1 MTNGAHGYD
10 AIADDFARERGRS
23 RIGATHVREWA
34 AALVDDCEV
43 LDVACGMG
51 YPITHALLDA
61 GCGVWAV
68 DASPRMVDLFTA
80 RFPAVPVLC
89 EDVGSMT
96 HFSRQFGGIV
106 AWGLLFLLPPDD
118 QPAALAKL
126 ADAVRPGGQLLVTAP
141 ADVAQWIDVMTGR
154 ASFGLGLDA
163 YRSFLERAGLT
174 LVRTFADEGENHYYQ
189 AQRA

>member
-23 RIGATHVREWA
+23 RIGAAHVREWA
-34 AALVDDCEV
+34 AALGDGCEV

-51 YPITHALLDA
+51 YPITQALVDA
-61 GCGVWAV
+61 GCRVWAV

-80 RFPAVPVLC
+80 RFPAIPVLC
-89 EDVGSMT
+89 EEVGVMT
-96 HFSRQFGGIV
+96 HFGRRFDGVV

-126 ADAVRPGGQLLVTAP
+126 AAAVRQGGQLLVTAP
-141 ADVAQWIDVMTGR
+141 AEATQWIDVMTGR

-163 YRSFLERAGLT
+163 YRSLLERAGLT
-174 LVRTFADEGENHYYQ
+174 LVRTFVDEGGNHYYQ